1 MFMAILTLLTA
12 LSISAVAIY
21 YSILGLAAIF
31 AGAAIPI
38 MVMGSVLEV
47 GKLVTA
53 SWLYQNWKVAPRFI
67 KAYLSIAVVVLM
79 FITSMGIFGFLS
91 KAHVEQTSLGTIGT
105 EKLATIEEKLLRSEN
120 RIERWTIDIERLMK
134 GEDVRVDTLIDKELV
149 ELDKLYARIDTEKQA
164 LRDQADK
171 DIELQNNRLKQ
182 AQERKEA
189 DIAAAQERFKG
200 SFSKKGL
207 DEAIA
212 KATANELAVASA
224 AQRIIVEIQNK
235 LKEDIAKVDAKYA
248 SQIASIEEIIQD
260 YKSQANTKTG
270 DIESKIIALED
281 QIEAEQDKI
290 DQVNEDKIVLM
301 SKQAQLE
308 VEVGPLK
315 YIAEFVYG
323 QEANQ
328 NLLEAAV
335 RWVIIIIIVVFDPLA
350 VLLLIAAN
358 MSFIRRFG
366 RGFEKQYDPDL
377 VKKYSEYEQARGKKI
392 AENVS
397 AMVVP
402 GSGLVKEQAEKEGID
417 KIFKEAGFEWRE
429 PGCSM
434 CLGMNPDQLKPK
446 ERCASTSNRNFEGRQ
461 GRGGRT
467 HLVSPGMA
475 IAAAIKGHL
484 TDVREI

>member
-1 MFMAILTLLTA
+1 MAILTLLTA

-105 EKLATIEEKLLRSEN
+105 EKLATIDEKLLRSQN

-200 SFSKKGL
+200 AFSKKGL

-235 LKEDIAKVDAKYA
+235 LKEDLAKVDTKYA

-377 VKKYSEYEQARGKKI
+377 VKKYSEYEQVRGKKI
-392 AENVS
+392 AENI
-397 AMVVP
+397 P
-402 GSGLVKEQAEKEGID
+402 PEFDDKENEPTEDVDDLKKRHETELEEFRKKLSQAEQELQEQLEYQEQKPDKMVINID
-417 KIFKEAGFEWRE
+417 ESVNVK
-429 PGCSM
+429 S
-434 CLGMNPDQLKPK
+434 DD
-446 ERCASTSNRNFEGRQ
+446 
-461 GRGGRT
+461 
-467 HLVSPGMA
+467 
-475 IAAAIKGHL
+475 
-484 TDVREI
+484 DVKKKKD

>member
-1 MFMAILTLLTA
+1 MAILTLLTA

-53 SWLYQNWKVAPRFI
+53 SWLYQNWKVAPRLI
-67 KAYLSIAVVVLM
+67 KTYLAIAVVVLM

-91 KAHVEQTSLGTIGT
+91 KAHVEQTSLGTIGQ

-120 RIERWTIDIERLMK
+120 RIDRWSSDIERLVK
-134 GEDVRVDTLIDKELV
+134 GEDVRVDILIDKEKE
-149 ELDKLYARIDTEKQA
+149 ELDKIYVRIDKEKEA
-164 LRDQADK
+164 LRSQADK

-200 SFSKKGL
+200 AFSKKGL

-235 LKEDIAKVDAKYA
+235 LKEDLAGVDAKYA
-248 SQIASIEEIIQD
+248 EQIASIETIIND
-260 YKSQANTKTG
+260 YKNQANTKTG
-270 DIESKIIALED
+270 DIDGKIIALEN

-290 DQVNEDKIVLM
+290 DTVNEDKIVLL

-323 QEANQ
+323 REANQ

-335 RWVIIIIIVVFDPLA
+335 RWVIIIIIFVFDPLA

-358 MSFIRRFG
+358 MSLVRRFG
-366 RGFEKQYDPDL
+366 RGIEKQYDPEL
-377 VKKYSEYEQARGKKI
+377 VKKYSNGDNQNNEEMDDLKKRH
-392 AENVS
+392 EVELDEFREKLS
-397 AMVVP
+397 
-402 GSGLVKEQAEKEGID
+402 QTEKELQEQLEYQEQQAKEKPDKMVINID
-417 KIFKEAGFEWRE
+417 ESVNVK
-429 PGCSM
+429 S
-434 CLGMNPDQLKPK
+434 DD
-446 ERCASTSNRNFEGRQ
+446 
-461 GRGGRT
+461 
-467 HLVSPGMA
+467 
-475 IAAAIKGHL
+475 
-484 TDVREI
+484 DVKKKKD

>member
-1 MFMAILTLLTA
+1 MAILTLLTA

-53 SWLYQNWKVAPRFI
+53 SWLYQNWKVAPRLI
-67 KAYLSIAVVVLM
+67 KTYLAIAVVVLM

-91 KAHVEQTSLGTIGT
+91 KAHVEQTSLGTIGQ

-120 RIERWTIDIERLMK
+120 RIDRWSSDIERLVK
-134 GEDVRVDTLIDKELV
+134 GEDVRVDILIDKEKE
-149 ELDKLYARIDTEKQA
+149 ELDKIYVRIDKEKEA
-164 LRDQADK
+164 LRSQADK

-200 SFSKKGL
+200 AFSKKGL

-235 LKEDIAKVDAKYA
+235 LKEDLAGVDAKYA
-248 SQIASIEEIIQD
+248 EQIASIETIIND
-260 YKSQANTKTG
+260 YKNQANTKTG
-270 DIESKIIALED
+270 DIDGKIIALEN
-281 QIEAEQDKI
+281 QIEAEQEKI
-290 DQVNEDKIVLM
+290 DTVNEDKIVLM

-323 QEANQ
+323 REANQ

-335 RWVIIIIIVVFDPLA
+335 RWVIIIIIFVFDPLA

-358 MSFIRRFG
+358 LSLVRRFG
-366 RGFEKQYDPDL
+366 RGIEKQYDPEL
-377 VKKYSEYEQARGKKI
+377 VKKYSNGDNQNNEEMDDLKKRH
-392 AENVS
+392 EVELDEFREKLS
-397 AMVVP
+397 
-402 GSGLVKEQAEKEGID
+402 QTEKELQEQLEYQEQQAKEKPDKMVINID
-417 KIFKEAGFEWRE
+417 ESVNVK
-429 PGCSM
+429 S
-434 CLGMNPDQLKPK
+434 DD
-446 ERCASTSNRNFEGRQ
+446 
-461 GRGGRT
+461 
-467 HLVSPGMA
+467 
-475 IAAAIKGHL
+475 
-484 TDVREI
+484 DVKKKKD

>member
-1 MFMAILTLLTA
+1 MAILTLLTA

-53 SWLYQNWKVAPRFI
+53 SWLYQNWKVAPRLI
-67 KAYLSIAVVVLM
+67 KTYLAIAVVVLM

-91 KAHVEQTSLGTIGT
+91 KAHVEQTSLGTIGQ

-120 RIERWTIDIERLMK
+120 RIDRWTSDIERLVK
-134 GEDVRVDTLIDKELV
+134 GEDVRVDLLIDKEQV
-149 ELDKLYARIDTEKQA
+149 ELDKLYVRIDKEKEA
-164 LRDQADK
+164 LRSQADK
-171 DIELQNNRLKQ
+171 DIELQNNRLVQ
-182 AQERKEA
+182 AKERKEQ

-200 SFSKKGL
+200 SFSKKKL

-224 AQRIIVEIQNK
+224 AQKIIVDIQNK
-235 LKEDIAKVDAKYA
+235 LKQDLAGVDAKYA
-248 SQIASIEEIIQD
+248 DQIASIETIIND
-260 YKSQANTKTG
+260 YKAQANTKTG
-270 DIESKIIALED
+270 DIDGKIIELEN

-290 DQVNEDKIVLM
+290 DDVNEDKIVLL

-323 QEANQ
+323 REANQ

-335 RWVIIIIIVVFDPLA
+335 RWVIIIIIFVFDPLA

-358 MSFIRRFG
+358 MSLVRRFG
-366 RGFEKQYDPDL
+366 RGIEKQYDPEL
-377 VKKYSEYEQARGKKI
+377 VKKYSNGDAQNQNDEEMDDLKKRHEVELDEFREKLSQTEQQLQEQLDYQEQQAKEKPDKMVINIDESINVKSDDDVKK
-392 AENVS
+392 
-397 AMVVP
+397 
-402 GSGLVKEQAEKEGID
+402 KKD
-417 KIFKEAGFEWRE
+417 
-429 PGCSM
+429 
-434 CLGMNPDQLKPK
+434 
-446 ERCASTSNRNFEGRQ
+446 
-461 GRGGRT
+461 
-467 HLVSPGMA
+467 
-475 IAAAIKGHL
+475 
-484 TDVREI
+484 

>member
-1 MFMAILTLLTA
+1 MALLTLLTA

-91 KAHVEQTSLGTIGT
+91 KAHVEQTSLGTIGQ
-105 EKLATIEEKLLRSEN
+105 EKLSTINEKLLRSEN
-120 RIERWTIDIERLMK
+120 RIERWSTDIDRLMK
-134 GEDVRVDTLIDKELV
+134 GEDVRVDILIDKELV
-149 ELDKLYARIDTEKQA
+149 ELDKLYARIDNEKQA

-200 SFSKKGL
+200 AFSKKGL

-235 LKEDIAKVDAKYA
+235 LKEDLASVDAKYA
-248 SQIASIEEIIQD
+248 EQIASIEEIIQD
-260 YKSQANTKTG
+260 YKNQANTKTG
-270 DIESKIIALED
+270 DIEGKIIALED

-290 DQVNEDKIVLM
+290 DQVNEDKIVLI

-323 QEANQ
+323 QEADQ

-335 RWVIIIIIVVFDPLA
+335 RWVIIIIIIVFDPLA

-366 RGFEKQYDPDL
+366 RGFEKQYDPAL
-377 VKKYSEYEQARGKKI
+377 VKKYAQGDIQKSNDKEMDDLKKRH
-392 AENVS
+392 EVELDEFREKLS
-397 AMVVP
+397 
-402 GSGLVKEQAEKEGID
+402 QAEQELQEQLEYQEQQAKEKPDKMVINID
-417 KIFKEAGFEWRE
+417 ESINVK
-429 PGCSM
+429 S
-434 CLGMNPDQLKPK
+434 DD
-446 ERCASTSNRNFEGRQ
+446 
-461 GRGGRT
+461 
-467 HLVSPGMA
+467 
-475 IAAAIKGHL
+475 
-484 TDVREI
+484 DVKKKKD

>member
-53 SWLYQNWKVAPRFI
+53 SWLYQNWKVAPRLI
-67 KAYLSIAVVVLM
+67 KTYLAIAVVVLM

-91 KAHVEQTSLGTIGT
+91 KAHVEQTSLGTIGQ

-120 RIERWTIDIERLMK
+120 RIDRWTSDIERLVK
-134 GEDVRVDTLIDKELV
+134 GEDVRVDLLIDKEQV
-149 ELDKLYARIDTEKQA
+149 ELDKLYVRIDKEKEA
-164 LRDQADK
+164 LRSQADK
-171 DIELQNNRLKQ
+171 DIELQNNRLVQ
-182 AQERKEA
+182 AKERKEQ

-200 SFSKKGL
+200 SFSKKKL

-224 AQRIIVEIQNK
+224 AQKIIVDIQNK
-235 LKEDIAKVDAKYA
+235 LKQDLAGVDAKYA
-248 SQIASIEEIIQD
+248 DQIASIETIIND
-260 YKSQANTKTG
+260 YKAQANTKTS
-270 DIESKIIALED
+270 DIDGKIIELEN

-290 DQVNEDKIVLM
+290 DEVNEDKIVLL

-335 RWVIIIIIVVFDPLA
+335 RWVIIIIIFVFDPLA

-358 MSFIRRFG
+358 MSLVRRFG
-366 RGFEKQYDPDL
+366 RGIEKQYDPEL
-377 VKKYSEYEQARGKKI
+377 VKKYSNGDAQNQNDEEMDDLKKRHEVELDEFREKLSQTEQQLQEQLDYQEQQAKEKPDKMVINIDESINVKSDDDVKK
-392 AENVS
+392 
-397 AMVVP
+397 
-402 GSGLVKEQAEKEGID
+402 KKD
-417 KIFKEAGFEWRE
+417 
-429 PGCSM
+429 
-434 CLGMNPDQLKPK
+434 
-446 ERCASTSNRNFEGRQ
+446 
-461 GRGGRT
+461 
-467 HLVSPGMA
+467 
-475 IAAAIKGHL
+475 
-484 TDVREI
+484 

>member
-53 SWLYQNWKVAPRFI
+53 SWLYQNWKVAPRLI
-67 KAYLSIAVVVLM
+67 KTYLAIAVVVLM

-91 KAHVEQTSLGTIGT
+91 KAHVEQTSLGTIGQ

-120 RIERWTIDIERLMK
+120 RIDRWSSDIERLVK
-134 GEDVRVDTLIDKELV
+134 GEDVRVDILIDKEKE
-149 ELDKLYARIDTEKQA
+149 ELDKIYVRIDKEKEA
-164 LRDQADK
+164 LRSQADK

-200 SFSKKGL
+200 AFSKKGL

-235 LKEDIAKVDAKYA
+235 LKEDLAGVDAKYA
-248 SQIASIEEIIQD
+248 EQIASIETIIND
-260 YKSQANTKTG
+260 YKNQANTKTG
-270 DIESKIIALED
+270 DIDGKIIELEN

-290 DQVNEDKIVLM
+290 DEVNEDKIVLL

-323 QEANQ
+323 REANQ

-335 RWVIIIIIVVFDPLA
+335 RWVIIIIIFVFDPLA

-358 MSFIRRFG
+358 MSLVRRFG
-366 RGFEKQYDPDL
+366 RGIEKQYDPEL
-377 VKKYSEYEQARGKKI
+377 VKKYSNGDNQNNEEMDDLKKRH
-392 AENVS
+392 EVELDEFREKLS
-397 AMVVP
+397 
-402 GSGLVKEQAEKEGID
+402 QTEKELQEQLEYQEQQAKEKPDKMVINID
-417 KIFKEAGFEWRE
+417 ESVNVK
-429 PGCSM
+429 S
-434 CLGMNPDQLKPK
+434 DD
-446 ERCASTSNRNFEGRQ
+446 
-461 GRGGRT
+461 
-467 HLVSPGMA
+467 
-475 IAAAIKGHL
+475 
-484 TDVREI
+484 DVKKKKD

>member
-1 MFMAILTLLTA
+1 MFMALLTLLTA

-91 KAHVEQTSLGTIGT
+91 KAHVEQTSLGTIGQ
-105 EKLATIEEKLLRSEN
+105 EKLSTINEKLLRSEN
-120 RIERWTIDIERLMK
+120 RIERWATDIDRLMK
-134 GEDVRVDTLIDKELV
+134 GEDVRVDILIDKELV
-149 ELDKLYARIDTEKQA
+149 ELDKLYARIDNEKQA

-200 SFSKKGL
+200 AFSKKGL

-235 LKEDIAKVDAKYA
+235 LKEDLASVDAKYA
-248 SQIASIEEIIQD
+248 EQIASIEEIIQD
-260 YKSQANTKTG
+260 YKNQANTKTG
-270 DIESKIIALED
+270 DIEGKIIALED

-290 DQVNEDKIVLM
+290 DQVNEDKIVLI

-323 QEANQ
+323 QEADQ

-335 RWVIIIIIVVFDPLA
+335 RWVIIIIIIVFDPLA

-377 VKKYSEYEQARGKKI
+377 VKKYAQGDIQKSNDKEMDNLKKRH
-392 AENVS
+392 EVELDEFREKLS
-397 AMVVP
+397 
-402 GSGLVKEQAEKEGID
+402 QAEQELQEQLEYQEQQAKEKPDKMVINID
-417 KIFKEAGFEWRE
+417 ESINVK
-429 PGCSM
+429 S
-434 CLGMNPDQLKPK
+434 DD
-446 ERCASTSNRNFEGRQ
+446 
-461 GRGGRT
+461 
-467 HLVSPGMA
+467 
-475 IAAAIKGHL
+475 
-484 TDVREI
+484 DVKKKKD

>member
-1 MFMAILTLLTA
+1 MAILTLLTA

-91 KAHVEQTSLGTIGT
+91 KAHVEQTSLGTIGQ
-105 EKLATIEEKLLRSEN
+105 EKLSTINEKILRSEN
-120 RIERWTIDIERLMK
+120 RIDRWSSDIERLVS
-134 GEDVRVDTLIDKELV
+134 GEDVRVDILIDKEQV
-149 ELDKLYARIDTEKQA
+149 ELDKLYARIDIEKQA

-200 SFSKKGL
+200 AFSKKGL

-212 KATANELAVASA
+212 KATANELSVASA
-224 AQRIIVEIQNK
+224 AQKLIVKIQNK
-235 LKEDIAKVDAKYA
+235 LKEDLAGVDAKYVD
-248 SQIASIEEIIQD
+248 QITSIEKIINN

-270 DIESKIIALED
+270 DIEGKIIALED

-358 MSFIRRFG
+358 MSLIRRFG

-377 VKKYSEYEQARGKKI
+377 VKKYSGPDQKQNEVKDLKKRH
-392 AENVS
+392 
-397 AMVVP
+397 
-402 GSGLVKEQAEKEGID
+402 EKELNEFREKLSETKEELQEQLDYQKSLEEKPNKTVINID
-417 KIFKEAGFEWRE
+417 ETINVK
-429 PGCSM
+429 PG
-434 CLGMNPDQLKPK
+434 DQVKK
-446 ERCASTSNRNFEGRQ
+446 
-461 GRGGRT
+461 
-467 HLVSPGMA
+467 
-475 IAAAIKGHL
+475 KK
-484 TDVREI
+484 D

>member
-1 MFMAILTLLTA
+1 MALLTLLTA

-91 KAHVEQTSLGTIGT
+91 KAHVEQTSLGTIGQ
-105 EKLATIEEKLLRSEN
+105 EKLSTINEKLLRSEN
-120 RIERWTIDIERLMK
+120 RIERWSTDIDRLMK
-134 GEDVRVDTLIDKELV
+134 GEDVRVDILIDKELV
-149 ELDKLYARIDTEKQA
+149 ELDKLYARIDNEKQA

-200 SFSKKGL
+200 AFSKKGL

-224 AQRIIVEIQNK
+224 AQKIIVEIQNK
-235 LKEDIAKVDAKYA
+235 LKEDLASVDAKYA
-248 SQIASIEEIIQD
+248 EQIASIEEIIQD
-260 YKSQANTKTG
+260 YKNQANTKTG
-270 DIESKIIALED
+270 DIEGKIIALED

-323 QEANQ
+323 QEADQ

-335 RWVIIIIIVVFDPLA
+335 RWVIIIIIIVFDPLA

-366 RGFEKQYDPDL
+366 RGFEKQYDPAL
-377 VKKYSEYEQARGKKI
+377 VKKYAQGDIQKSNDKEMDDLKKRH
-392 AENVS
+392 EVELDEFREKLS
-397 AMVVP
+397 
-402 GSGLVKEQAEKEGID
+402 QAEQELQEQLEYQEQQAKEKPDKMVINID
-417 KIFKEAGFEWRE
+417 ESINVK
-429 PGCSM
+429 S
-434 CLGMNPDQLKPK
+434 DD
-446 ERCASTSNRNFEGRQ
+446 
-461 GRGGRT
+461 
-467 HLVSPGMA
+467 
-475 IAAAIKGHL
+475 
-484 TDVREI
+484 DVKKKKD

>member
-1 MFMAILTLLTA
+1 MALLTLLTA

-105 EKLATIEEKLLRSEN
+105 EKLSTIEEKLLRSEN
-120 RIERWTIDIERLMK
+120 RIERWSIDIERLMK
-134 GEDVRVDTLIDKELV
+134 GEDIRVDILIDKELV

-212 KATANELAVASA
+212 KATSNELAVASA

-235 LKEDIAKVDAKYA
+235 LKEDLAKVDTKYA
-248 SQIASIEEIIQD
+248 DQIASIEEIIQD
-260 YKSQANTKTG
+260 YKNQANTKTG

-328 NLLEAAV
+328 NLLESAV

-358 MSFIRRFG
+358 MSFIRHFG
-366 RGFEKQYDPDL
+366 RGFEKQYDDSL
-377 VKKYSEYEQARGKKI
+377 VKRYSEYEQARGKKI
-392 AENVS
+392 AENIPPEFDNKPTETDEPVEDVDDLKKRHEVELNEFREKLSQTEQQLQEQLEYQEQIENEKPEKTVINIDESVS
-397 AMVVP
+397 
-402 GSGLVKEQAEKEGID
+402 VKSDDEVKKKKD
-417 KIFKEAGFEWRE
+417 
-429 PGCSM
+429 
-434 CLGMNPDQLKPK
+434 
-446 ERCASTSNRNFEGRQ
+446 
-461 GRGGRT
+461 
-467 HLVSPGMA
+467 
-475 IAAAIKGHL
+475 
-484 TDVREI
+484 

>member
-1 MFMAILTLLTA
+1 MALLTLVTA

-21 YSILGLAAIF
+21 YSIYGLAAIF

-53 SWLYQNWKVAPRFI
+53 SWLYQNWKVAPKFI
-67 KAYLSIAVVVLM
+67 RAYLAIAVVVLM

-120 RIERWTIDIERLMK
+120 RIERWSLDIDRLSK
-134 GEDVRVDTLIDKELV
+134 GEDIRVDTLIDKELV
-149 ELDKLYARIDTEKQA
+149 ELDKLYARIDNEKQL

-189 DIAAAQERFKG
+189 DIAAAQQRFKG
-200 SFSKKGL
+200 AFSKKGL

-224 AQRIIVEIQNK
+224 AQKIIVEIQNK
-235 LKEDIAKVDAKYA
+235 LKEDLAGVDAKYA
-248 SQIASIEEIIQD
+248 EQIISIETIIQD
-260 YKSQANTKTG
+260 YKNQANTKTG
-270 DIESKIIALED
+270 DIEGKIIALEN
-281 QIEAEQDKI
+281 QIETEQDKI
-290 DQVNEDKIVLM
+290 DTVNEDKIVLM

-335 RWVIIIIIVVFDPLA
+335 RWVIIIIIIVFDPLA

-366 RGFEKQYDPDL
+366 RGFEKQYDPEL
-377 VKKYSEYEQARGKKI
+377 VKKYSGTEQNEVDDLKKRH
-392 AENVS
+392 EVELDEFRS
-397 AMVVP
+397 KL
-402 GSGLVKEQAEKEGID
+402 SQAEQELQEQLEYQDQIAKEKPEKTVINID
-417 KIFKEAGFEWRE
+417 ESINVK
-429 PGCSM
+429 S
-434 CLGMNPDQLKPK
+434 DDD
-446 ERCASTSNRNFEGRQ
+446 
-461 GRGGRT
+461 
-467 HLVSPGMA
+467 
-475 IAAAIKGHL
+475 IKKKK
-484 TDVREI
+484 D

>member
-1 MFMAILTLLTA
+1 MFMALLTLVTA

-53 SWLYQNWKVAPRFI
+53 SWLYQNWKVAPKFI
-67 KAYLSIAVVVLM
+67 RAYLAIAVVVLM

-120 RIERWTIDIERLMK
+120 RIERWSLDIDRLSK
-134 GEDVRVDTLIDKELV
+134 GEDIRVDTLIDKELV
-149 ELDKLYARIDTEKQA
+149 ELDKLYARIDNEKQL

-189 DIAAAQERFKG
+189 DIAAAQQRFKG
-200 SFSKKGL
+200 AFSKKGL

-224 AQRIIVEIQNK
+224 AQKIIVEIQNK
-235 LKEDIAKVDAKYA
+235 LKEDLAGVDAKYA
-248 SQIASIEEIIQD
+248 EQIISIETIIQD
-260 YKSQANTKTG
+260 YKNQANTKTG
-270 DIESKIIALED
+270 DIEGKIIALEN

-290 DQVNEDKIVLM
+290 DTVNEDKIVLM

-335 RWVIIIIIVVFDPLA
+335 RWVIIIIIIVFDPLA

-366 RGFEKQYDPDL
+366 RGFEKQYDPEL
-377 VKKYSEYEQARGKKI
+377 VKKYSGTEQNEVDDLKKRH
-392 AENVS
+392 EVELDEFRS
-397 AMVVP
+397 KL
-402 GSGLVKEQAEKEGID
+402 SQAEQELQEQLEYQDQIAKEKPEKTVINID
-417 KIFKEAGFEWRE
+417 ESINVK
-429 PGCSM
+429 S
-434 CLGMNPDQLKPK
+434 DDD
-446 ERCASTSNRNFEGRQ
+446 
-461 GRGGRT
+461 
-467 HLVSPGMA
+467 
-475 IAAAIKGHL
+475 IKKKK
-484 TDVREI
+484 D

>member
-53 SWLYQNWKVAPRFI
+53 SWLYQNWKVAPRLI
-67 KAYLSIAVVVLM
+67 KTYLAIAVVVLM

-91 KAHVEQTSLGTIGT
+91 KAHVEQTSLGTIGQ

-120 RIERWTIDIERLMK
+120 RIDRWSSDIERLVK
-134 GEDVRVDTLIDKELV
+134 GEDVRVDILIDKEKE
-149 ELDKLYARIDTEKQA
+149 ELDKIYVRIDKEKEA
-164 LRDQADK
+164 LRSQADK

-200 SFSKKGL
+200 SFSKKKL

-235 LKEDIAKVDAKYA
+235 LKEDLAKVDAKYA
-248 SQIASIEEIIQD
+248 EQIASIETIIND
-260 YKSQANTKTG
+260 YKNQANTKTG
-270 DIESKIIALED
+270 DIDGKIIALEN

-290 DQVNEDKIVLM
+290 DTVNEDKIVLM

-335 RWVIIIIIVVFDPLA
+335 RWVIIIIIFVFDPLA

-358 MSFIRRFG
+358 MSLVRRFG
-366 RGFEKQYDPDL
+366 RGIEKQYDPEL
-377 VKKYSEYEQARGKKI
+377 VKKYSNGDNQNNEEMDDLKKRH
-392 AENVS
+392 EVELDEFREKLS
-397 AMVVP
+397 
-402 GSGLVKEQAEKEGID
+402 QTEKELQEQLEYQEQQAKEKPDKMVINID
-417 KIFKEAGFEWRE
+417 ESVNVK
-429 PGCSM
+429 S
-434 CLGMNPDQLKPK
+434 DD
-446 ERCASTSNRNFEGRQ
+446 
-461 GRGGRT
+461 
-467 HLVSPGMA
+467 
-475 IAAAIKGHL
+475 
-484 TDVREI
+484 DVKKKKD

>member
-1 MFMAILTLLTA
+1 MALLTLLTA

-91 KAHVEQTSLGTIGT
+91 KAHVEQTSLGTIGQ
-105 EKLATIEEKLLRSEN
+105 EKLSTINEKLLRSEN
-120 RIERWTIDIERLMK
+120 RIERWSTDIDRLMK
-134 GEDVRVDTLIDKELV
+134 GEDVRVDILIDKELV
-149 ELDKLYARIDTEKQA
+149 ELDKLYARIDNEKQA

-200 SFSKKGL
+200 AFSKKGL

-224 AQRIIVEIQNK
+224 AQKIIVEIQNK
-235 LKEDIAKVDAKYA
+235 LKEDLASVDAKYA
-248 SQIASIEEIIQD
+248 EQIASIEEIIQD
-260 YKSQANTKTG
+260 YKNQANTKTG
-270 DIESKIIALED
+270 DIEGKIIALED

-323 QEANQ
+323 QEADQ

-335 RWVIIIIIVVFDPLA
+335 RWVIIIIIIVFDPLA

-377 VKKYSEYEQARGKKI
+377 VKKYAQGDIQKSNDKEMDNLKKRH
-392 AENVS
+392 EVELDEFREKLS
-397 AMVVP
+397 
-402 GSGLVKEQAEKEGID
+402 QAEQELQEQLEYQEQQAKEKPDKMVINID
-417 KIFKEAGFEWRE
+417 ESINVK
-429 PGCSM
+429 S
-434 CLGMNPDQLKPK
+434 DD
-446 ERCASTSNRNFEGRQ
+446 
-461 GRGGRT
+461 
-467 HLVSPGMA
+467 
-475 IAAAIKGHL
+475 
-484 TDVREI
+484 DVKKKKD

>member
-1 MFMAILTLLTA
+1 
-12 LSISAVAIY
+12 
-21 YSILGLAAIF
+21 
-31 AGAAIPI
+31 
-38 MVMGSVLEV
+38 MGSVLEV

-149 ELDKLYARIDTEKQA
+149 ELDKLYARIDNEKQI

-235 LKEDIAKVDAKYA
+235 LKEDLAKVDSKYA
-248 SQIASIEEIIQD
+248 DQIKNIESIIQD
-260 YKSQANTKTG
+260 YKNQANTKTG
-270 DIESKIIALED
+270 DIEGKIIALEN

-290 DQVNEDKIVLM
+290 DPNEDKIVLM

-308 VEVGPLK
+308 VEVGP
-315 YIAEFVYG
+315 
-323 QEANQ
+323 
-328 NLLEAAV
+328 
-335 RWVIIIIIVVFDPLA
+335 
-350 VLLLIAAN
+350 
-358 MSFIRRFG
+358 
-366 RGFEKQYDPDL
+366 
-377 VKKYSEYEQARGKKI
+377 
-392 AENVS
+392 
-397 AMVVP
+397 
-402 GSGLVKEQAEKEGID
+402 
-417 KIFKEAGFEWRE
+417 
-429 PGCSM
+429 
-434 CLGMNPDQLKPK
+434 
-446 ERCASTSNRNFEGRQ
+446 
-461 GRGGRT
+461 
-467 HLVSPGMA
+467 
-475 IAAAIKGHL
+475 
-484 TDVREI
+484 

>member
-53 SWLYQNWKVAPRFI
+53 SWLYQNWKVAPRLI
-67 KAYLSIAVVVLM
+67 KTYLAIAVVVLM

-91 KAHVEQTSLGTIGT
+91 KAHVEQTSLGTIGQ

-120 RIERWTIDIERLMK
+120 RIDRWSSDIERLVK
-134 GEDVRVDTLIDKELV
+134 GEDVRVDILIDKEKE
-149 ELDKLYARIDTEKQA
+149 ELDKIYVRIDKEKEA
-164 LRDQADK
+164 LRSQADK
-171 DIELQNNRLKQ
+171 DIELQNNRLAQ
-182 AQERKEA
+182 AKERKEQ

-200 SFSKKGL
+200 SFSKKKL

-235 LKEDIAKVDAKYA
+235 LKEDLAKVDAKYA
-248 SQIASIEEIIQD
+248 EQIASIETIIND
-260 YKSQANTKTG
+260 YKNQANTKTG
-270 DIESKIIALED
+270 DIDGKIIALEN

-290 DQVNEDKIVLM
+290 DTVNEDKIVLM

-335 RWVIIIIIVVFDPLA
+335 RWVIIIIIFVFDPLA

-358 MSFIRRFG
+358 MSLVRRFG
-366 RGFEKQYDPDL
+366 RGIEKQYDPEL
-377 VKKYSEYEQARGKKI
+377 VKKYSNGDNQNNEEMDDLKKRH
-392 AENVS
+392 EVELDEFREKLS
-397 AMVVP
+397 
-402 GSGLVKEQAEKEGID
+402 QTEKELQEQLEYQEQQAKEKPDKMVINID
-417 KIFKEAGFEWRE
+417 ESVNVK
-429 PGCSM
+429 S
-434 CLGMNPDQLKPK
+434 DD
-446 ERCASTSNRNFEGRQ
+446 
-461 GRGGRT
+461 
-467 HLVSPGMA
+467 
-475 IAAAIKGHL
+475 
-484 TDVREI
+484 DVKKKKD

>member
-105 EKLATIEEKLLRSEN
+105 EKLATIDEKLLRSQN
-120 RIERWTIDIERLMK
+120 RIERWTVDIERLLK
-134 GEDVRVDTLIDKELV
+134 GEDVRVDVLVDKEQI
-149 ELDKLYARIDTEKQA
+149 ELDKIYARIDSDKQA

-171 DIELQNNRLKQ
+171 DIELQNNRLTQ

-189 DIAAAQERFKG
+189 DIAAAQERYKG
-200 SFSKKGL
+200 AFSKKGL

-224 AQRIIVEIQNK
+224 AQKIIVEIQNK
-235 LKEDIAKVDAKYA
+235 LKEDLAGVDAKYA
-248 SQIASIEEIIQD
+248 DQIASIETIIQD
-260 YKSQANTKTG
+260 YKNQANTKTG
-270 DIESKIIALED
+270 DIEGKIIELENL
-281 QIEAEQDKI
+281 IEEEQDKI

-366 RGFEKQYDPDL
+366 RGFEKQYDDSL
-377 VKKYSEYEQARGKKI
+377 VKRYSEYEQQRGKKI
-392 AENVS
+392 AENVPPEIEDTEP
-397 AMVVP
+397 AEDVDD
-402 GSGLVKEQAEKEGID
+402 LKKRHEKELDEFRKKLSQAEQELQEQLDYQKDLEEKPQKTVINID
-417 KIFKEAGFEWRE
+417 ESVNI
-429 PGCSM
+429 
-434 CLGMNPDQLKPK
+434 NP
-446 ERCASTSNRNFEGRQ
+446 
-461 GRGGRT
+461 
-467 HLVSPGMA
+467 
-475 IAAAIKGHL
+475 
-484 TDVREI
+484 TDEVKKKKD

>member
-1 MFMAILTLLTA
+1 MALLTLVTA

-21 YSILGLAAIF
+21 YSIYGLAAIF

-53 SWLYQNWKVAPRFI
+53 SWLYQNWKVAPKFI
-67 KAYLSIAVVVLM
+67 RAYLAIAVVVLM

-120 RIERWTIDIERLMK
+120 RIERWSLDIDRLSK
-134 GEDVRVDTLIDKELV
+134 GEDIRVDTLIDKELV
-149 ELDKLYARIDTEKQA
+149 ELDKLYARIDNEKQL

-189 DIAAAQERFKG
+189 DIAAAQQRFKG
-200 SFSKKGL
+200 AFSKKGL

-224 AQRIIVEIQNK
+224 AQKIIVEIQNK
-235 LKEDIAKVDAKYA
+235 LKEDLAGVDAKYA
-248 SQIASIEEIIQD
+248 EQIISIETIIQD

-270 DIESKIIALED
+270 DIEGKIIALEN
-281 QIEAEQDKI
+281 QIETEQDKI
-290 DQVNEDKIVLM
+290 DTVNEDKIVLM

-335 RWVIIIIIVVFDPLA
+335 RWVIIIIIIVFDPLA

-366 RGFEKQYDPDL
+366 RGFEKQYDPEL
-377 VKKYSEYEQARGKKI
+377 VKKYSGTEQNEVDDLKKRH
-392 AENVS
+392 EVELDEFRS
-397 AMVVP
+397 KL
-402 GSGLVKEQAEKEGID
+402 SQAEQELQEQLEYQDQIAKEKPEKTVINID
-417 KIFKEAGFEWRE
+417 ESINVK
-429 PGCSM
+429 S
-434 CLGMNPDQLKPK
+434 DDD
-446 ERCASTSNRNFEGRQ
+446 
-461 GRGGRT
+461 
-467 HLVSPGMA
+467 
-475 IAAAIKGHL
+475 IKKKK
-484 TDVREI
+484 D

>member
-1 MFMAILTLLTA
+1 MFMALLTLLTA

-91 KAHVEQTSLGTIGT
+91 KAHVEQTSLGTIGQ
-105 EKLATIEEKLLRSEN
+105 EKLSTINEKLLRSEN
-120 RIERWTIDIERLMK
+120 RIERWSTDIDRLMK
-134 GEDVRVDTLIDKELV
+134 GEDVRVDILIDKELV
-149 ELDKLYARIDTEKQA
+149 ELDKLYARIDNEKQA

-200 SFSKKGL
+200 AFSKKGL

-224 AQRIIVEIQNK
+224 AQKIIVEIQNK
-235 LKEDIAKVDAKYA
+235 LKEDLASVDAKYA
-248 SQIASIEEIIQD
+248 EQIASIEEIIQD
-260 YKSQANTKTG
+260 YKNQANTKTG
-270 DIESKIIALED
+270 DIEGKIIALED

-323 QEANQ
+323 QEADQ

-335 RWVIIIIIVVFDPLA
+335 RWVIIIIIIVFDPLA

-366 RGFEKQYDPDL
+366 RGFEKQYDPAL
-377 VKKYSEYEQARGKKI
+377 VKKYAQGDIQKSNDKEMDDLKKRH
-392 AENVS
+392 EVELDEFREKLS
-397 AMVVP
+397 
-402 GSGLVKEQAEKEGID
+402 QAEQELQEQLEYQEQQAKEKPDKMVINID
-417 KIFKEAGFEWRE
+417 ESINVK
-429 PGCSM
+429 S
-434 CLGMNPDQLKPK
+434 DD
-446 ERCASTSNRNFEGRQ
+446 
-461 GRGGRT
+461 
-467 HLVSPGMA
+467 
-475 IAAAIKGHL
+475 
-484 TDVREI
+484 DVKKKKD

>member
-1 MFMAILTLLTA
+1 MFMALLTLVTA

-21 YSILGLAAIF
+21 YSIYGLAAIF

-53 SWLYQNWKVAPRFI
+53 SWLYQNWKVAPKFI
-67 KAYLSIAVVVLM
+67 RAYLAIAVVVLM

-120 RIERWTIDIERLMK
+120 RIERWSLDIDRLSK
-134 GEDVRVDTLIDKELV
+134 GEDIRVDTLIDKELV
-149 ELDKLYARIDTEKQA
+149 ELDKLYARIDNEKQL

-189 DIAAAQERFKG
+189 DIAAAQQRFKG
-200 SFSKKGL
+200 AFSKKGL

-224 AQRIIVEIQNK
+224 AQKIIVEIQNK
-235 LKEDIAKVDAKYA
+235 LKEDLAGVDAKYA
-248 SQIASIEEIIQD
+248 EQIISIETIIQD
-260 YKSQANTKTG
+260 YKNQANTKTG
-270 DIESKIIALED
+270 DIEGKIIALEN
-281 QIEAEQDKI
+281 QIETEQDKI
-290 DQVNEDKIVLM
+290 DTVNEDKIVLM

-335 RWVIIIIIVVFDPLA
+335 RWVIIIIIIVFDPLA

-366 RGFEKQYDPDL
+366 RGFEKQYDPEL
-377 VKKYSEYEQARGKKI
+377 VKKYSGTEQNEVDDLKKRH
-392 AENVS
+392 EVELDEFRS
-397 AMVVP
+397 KL
-402 GSGLVKEQAEKEGID
+402 SQAEQELQEQLEYQDQIAKEKPEKTVINID
-417 KIFKEAGFEWRE
+417 ESINVK
-429 PGCSM
+429 S
-434 CLGMNPDQLKPK
+434 DDD
-446 ERCASTSNRNFEGRQ
+446 
-461 GRGGRT
+461 
-467 HLVSPGMA
+467 
-475 IAAAIKGHL
+475 IKKKK
-484 TDVREI
+484 D

>member
-1 MFMAILTLLTA
+1 MFMALLTLVTA

-53 SWLYQNWKVAPRFI
+53 SWLYQNWKVTPILI
-67 KAYLSIAVVVLM
+67 KSYLSIAVVVLM

-120 RIERWTIDIERLMK
+120 RIERWSLDIQRLSK
-134 GEDVRVDTLIDKELV
+134 GEDVRVDNLIDKELV
-149 ELDKLYARIDTEKQA
+149 ELDKLYARIDSEKQT

-171 DIELQNNRLKQ
+171 DIELQNNRLVQ

-224 AQRIIVEIQNK
+224 AQKIIVQTQTK
-235 LKEDIAKVDAKYA
+235 LKEDLAGVDSKYTD
-248 SQIASIEEIIQD
+248 QIKSIETIIQD
-260 YKSQANTKTG
+260 YKGQANTKTG
-270 DIESKIIALED
+270 DIDGKIIALED

-290 DQVNEDKIVLM
+290 DTVNEDKIVLI

-335 RWVIIIIIVVFDPLA
+335 RWVIIIIIFVFDPLA

-366 RGFEKQYDPDL
+366 RGFEKQYDPEL
-377 VKKYSEYEQARGKKI
+377 VKKYSTSEEPKQDDNQSNLDDEVIDDLKKRHEVELDEFREKLSQTEQELQEQLEYQNQIAKEKPEKTVINIDESINVKSNDDVKK
-392 AENVS
+392 
-397 AMVVP
+397 
-402 GSGLVKEQAEKEGID
+402 KKD
-417 KIFKEAGFEWRE
+417 
-429 PGCSM
+429 
-434 CLGMNPDQLKPK
+434 
-446 ERCASTSNRNFEGRQ
+446 
-461 GRGGRT
+461 
-467 HLVSPGMA
+467 
-475 IAAAIKGHL
+475 
-484 TDVREI
+484 

>member
-1 MFMAILTLLTA
+1 MFMAILTLITA

-91 KAHVEQTSLGTIGT
+91 KAHVEQTSLGTIGQ
-105 EKLATIEEKLLRSEN
+105 EKLSTIEEKLLRSEN
-120 RIERWTIDIERLMK
+120 RIERWSSDIERLMS
-134 GEDVRVDTLIDKELV
+134 GEDVRVDVLVDKEQV
-149 ELDKLYARIDTEKQA
+149 ELDKIYARIDTEKQA

-235 LKEDIAKVDAKYA
+235 LKEDLAKVDAKYA
-248 SQIASIEEIIQD
+248 DQIASIEKIIQD
-260 YKSQANTKTG
+260 YKNQANTKTG
-270 DIESKIIALED
+270 DIEGKIIALED

-290 DQVNEDKIVLM
+290 DQVNEDKIVLL

-366 RGFEKQYDPDL
+366 RGFEKQYDDSL
-377 VKKYSEYEQARGKKI
+377 VKRYSEYEQARGKKI
-392 AENVS
+392 AENIPPEFDNKPTES
-397 AMVVP
+397 TEDINDLKKRHEIELDEFREKLSQTEQELQEQLEYQEQKPDKMVINIDESVN
-402 GSGLVKEQAEKEGID
+402 VKSD
-417 KIFKEAGFEWRE
+417 
-429 PGCSM
+429 
-434 CLGMNPDQLKPK
+434 D
-446 ERCASTSNRNFEGRQ
+446 
-461 GRGGRT
+461 
-467 HLVSPGMA
+467 
-475 IAAAIKGHL
+475 
-484 TDVREI
+484 DVKKKKD

>member
-1 MFMAILTLLTA
+1 MFMAILTLITA

-91 KAHVEQTSLGTIGT
+91 KAHVEQTSLGTIGQ
-105 EKLATIEEKLLRSEN
+105 EKLSTIEEKLLRSEN
-120 RIERWTIDIERLMK
+120 RIERWSSDIERLMS
-134 GEDVRVDTLIDKELV
+134 GEDVRVDVLVDKEQV
-149 ELDKLYARIDTEKQA
+149 ELDKIYARIDTEKQA

-235 LKEDIAKVDAKYA
+235 LKEDLAKVDAKYA
-248 SQIASIEEIIQD
+248 DQIVSIEKIIQD
-260 YKSQANTKTG
+260 YKNQANTKTG
-270 DIESKIIALED
+270 DIEGKIIALED

-290 DQVNEDKIVLM
+290 DQVNEDKIVLL

-366 RGFEKQYDPDL
+366 RGFEKQYDDSL
-377 VKKYSEYEQARGKKI
+377 VKRYSEYEQARGKKI
-392 AENVS
+392 AENIPPEFDNKPTEPTEDINDLKKRHEVELDEFREKLS
-397 AMVVP
+397 QTEQELQEQLEYQEQKPDKMVINIDESVN
-402 GSGLVKEQAEKEGID
+402 VKSED
-417 KIFKEAGFEWRE
+417 
-429 PGCSM
+429 
-434 CLGMNPDQLKPK
+434 
-446 ERCASTSNRNFEGRQ
+446 
-461 GRGGRT
+461 
-467 HLVSPGMA
+467 
-475 IAAAIKGHL
+475 
-484 TDVREI
+484 DVKKKKD

>member
-53 SWLYQNWKVAPRFI
+53 SWLYQNWKVAPRLI
-67 KAYLSIAVVVLM
+67 KTYLAIAVVVLM

-91 KAHVEQTSLGTIGT
+91 KAHVEQTSLGTIGQ

-120 RIERWTIDIERLMK
+120 RIDRWSSDIERLVK
-134 GEDVRVDTLIDKELV
+134 GEDVRVDILIDKEKE
-149 ELDKLYARIDTEKQA
+149 ELDKIYVRIDKEKEA
-164 LRDQADK
+164 LRSQADK

-200 SFSKKGL
+200 AFSKKGL

-235 LKEDIAKVDAKYA
+235 LKEDLAGVDAKYA
-248 SQIASIEEIIQD
+248 EQIASIETIIND
-260 YKSQANTKTG
+260 YKNQANTKTG
-270 DIESKIIALED
+270 DIDGKIIALEN

-290 DQVNEDKIVLM
+290 DTVNEDKIVLL

-323 QEANQ
+323 REANQ

-335 RWVIIIIIVVFDPLA
+335 RWVIIIIIFVFDPLA

-358 MSFIRRFG
+358 MSLVRRFG
-366 RGFEKQYDPDL
+366 RGIEKQYDPEL
-377 VKKYSEYEQARGKKI
+377 VKKYSNGDNQNNEEMDDLKKRH
-392 AENVS
+392 EVELDEFREKLS
-397 AMVVP
+397 
-402 GSGLVKEQAEKEGID
+402 QTEKELQEQLEYQEQQAKEKPDKMVINID
-417 KIFKEAGFEWRE
+417 ESVNVK
-429 PGCSM
+429 S
-434 CLGMNPDQLKPK
+434 DD
-446 ERCASTSNRNFEGRQ
+446 
-461 GRGGRT
+461 
-467 HLVSPGMA
+467 
-475 IAAAIKGHL
+475 
-484 TDVREI
+484 DVKKKKD

>member
-53 SWLYQNWKVAPRFI
+53 SWLYQNWKVAPRLI
-67 KAYLSIAVVVLM
+67 KTYLAIAVVVLM

-91 KAHVEQTSLGTIGT
+91 KAHVEQTSLGTIGQ

-120 RIERWTIDIERLMK
+120 RIDRWTSDIERLVK
-134 GEDVRVDTLIDKELV
+134 GEDVRVDLLIDKEQV
-149 ELDKLYARIDTEKQA
+149 ELDKLYVRIDKEKEA
-164 LRDQADK
+164 LRSQADK
-171 DIELQNNRLKQ
+171 DIELQNNRLAQ
-182 AQERKEA
+182 AKERKEQ

-200 SFSKKGL
+200 SFSKKKL

-224 AQRIIVEIQNK
+224 AQKIIVDIQNK
-235 LKEDIAKVDAKYA
+235 LKQDLAGVDAKYA
-248 SQIASIEEIIQD
+248 DQIASIETIIND
-260 YKSQANTKTG
+260 YKAQANTKTS
-270 DIESKIIALED
+270 DIDGKIIELEN

-290 DQVNEDKIVLM
+290 DEVNEDKIVLL

-323 QEANQ
+323 REANQ

-335 RWVIIIIIVVFDPLA
+335 RWVIIIIIFVFDPLA

-358 MSFIRRFG
+358 MSLVRRFG
-366 RGFEKQYDPDL
+366 RGLEKQYDPDL
-377 VKKYSEYEQARGKKI
+377 VKRYSEYEQARGKKI
-392 AENVS
+392 AENIPPDFSDDKKQDNTEEMDNLKKRHEAELNEFREKLSQTEQELQEQLEYQEQKPDKTVINIDES
-397 AMVVP
+397 VN
-402 GSGLVKEQAEKEGID
+402 VKSEE
-417 KIFKEAGFEWRE
+417 
-429 PGCSM
+429 
-434 CLGMNPDQLKPK
+434 
-446 ERCASTSNRNFEGRQ
+446 
-461 GRGGRT
+461 
-467 HLVSPGMA
+467 
-475 IAAAIKGHL
+475 
-484 TDVREI
+484 DVKKKKD

>member
-1 MFMAILTLLTA
+1 MAILTLLTA

-53 SWLYQNWKVAPRFI
+53 SWLYQNSKVAPKFI

-120 RIERWTIDIERLMK
+120 RIDRWSSDIERLVS
-134 GEDVRVDTLIDKELV
+134 GEDVRVDILIDKEQV
-149 ELDKLYARIDTEKQA
+149 ELDKLYARIDVEKQA

-200 SFSKKGL
+200 AFSKKGL

-212 KATANELAVASA
+212 KATANELSVASA
-224 AQRIIVEIQNK
+224 AQKLIVKIQNK
-235 LKEDIAKVDAKYA
+235 LKEDLAGVDAKYVD
-248 SQIASIEEIIQD
+248 QITSIEKIINN

-270 DIESKIIALED
+270 DIEGKIIALED

-358 MSFIRRFG
+358 MSLIRRFG

-377 VKKYSEYEQARGKKI
+377 VKKYSGPDQKQNEVKDLKKRH
-392 AENVS
+392 
-397 AMVVP
+397 
-402 GSGLVKEQAEKEGID
+402 EKELNEFREKLSETKEELQEQLDYQKSLEEKPNKTVINID
-417 KIFKEAGFEWRE
+417 ETINVK
-429 PGCSM
+429 PG
-434 CLGMNPDQLKPK
+434 DQVKK
-446 ERCASTSNRNFEGRQ
+446 
-461 GRGGRT
+461 
-467 HLVSPGMA
+467 
-475 IAAAIKGHL
+475 KK
-484 TDVREI
+484 D